1 VTAELTIELDHD
13 SPVPLYH
20 QIADG
25 LKAQIEGGGLVRG
38 EYLPSELVL
47 AESWRVSRPTARRAL
62 QELVDNGMLVR
73 RRGVGTQVV
82 ASHVR
87 RAPGLS
93 SLYKDLI
100 RDGHTV
106 TTDVVA
112 FDVVPADE
120 TVAPALEVE
129 GGAPVIAI
137 ERIRS
142 ADGRPLALMRNWLPR
157 SVASNLVRA
166 DLETGSLYEAL
177 RASGVR
183 PHSGSQVIGAKVA
196 TAEEAEALGLAIGA
210 PLLTQRR
217 LVQDE
222 AGRPIELGRHIY
234 DADQYSME
242 FTVVSH
248 RG

>member
-1 VTAELTIELDHD
+1 MTADLAITLDYD

-20 QIADG
+20 QIADE
-25 LKAQIEGGGLVRG
+25 LKAQIVEGRLTRG

-47 AESWRVSRPTARRAL
+47 ADSWRVSRPTARRAL
-62 QELVDNGMLVR
+62 QELVSSGMLVR

-82 ASHVR
+82 ASQVR

-100 RDGHTV
+100 GDGRAVGTELV
-106 TTDVVA
+106 S
-112 FDVVPADE
+112 FDVGTAAQDVRQ
-120 TVAPALEVE
+120 ALEIDAGE
-129 GGAPVIAI
+129 PVVAI

-157 SVASNLVRA
+157 FVAPGLDRS

-177 RASGVR
+177 RAAGVR

-196 TAEEAEALGLAIGA
+196 TEDEAEALGLDLGA
-210 PLLTQRR
+210 PLLSQRR
-217 LVQDE
+217 LVHDE
-222 AGRPIELGRHIY
+222 QGRVIELGRHLY
-234 DADQYSME
+234 DAAQYSME
-242 FTVVSH
+242 FSVV
-248 RG
+248 GGP

>member
-1 VTAELTIELDHD
+1 MTAELAIKLDPD

-25 LKAQIEGGGLVRG
+25 LKAEIEGGRLARG

-47 AESWRVSRPTARRAL
+47 ADSWQVSRPTARRAL
-62 QELVDNGMLVR
+62 QELVDGGMLVR

-82 ASHVR
+82 ATRVR

-93 SLYKDLI
+93 SLYKDLVG
-100 RDGHTV
+100 DGRAVSTQL
-106 TTDVVA
+106 VA
-112 FDVVPADE
+112 FEVVPADE
-120 TVAPALEVE
+120 EVSRALELAAGELV
-129 GGAPVIAI
+129 VAI

-157 SVASNLVRA
+157 AVAPDLVP
-166 DLETGSLYEAL
+166 DELESGSLYEAL
-177 RASGVR
+177 RAAGVR

-196 TAEEAEALGLAIGA
+196 SADEAKALGLDQGA

-217 LVQDE
+217 LAHDE
-222 AGRPIELGRHIY
+222 RGRAIELGRHLY
-234 DADQYSME
+234 DAAQYSME
-242 FTVVSH
+242 FAVVGSP
-248 RG
+248 

>member
-1 VTAELTIELDHD
+1 MAVDLAMDLDHD

-25 LKAQIEGGGLVRG
+25 LKAQIEGGWLARG

-47 AESWRVSRPTARRAL
+47 ADAWRVSRPTARRAL
-62 QELVDNGMLVR
+62 QELVDHGMLVR

-82 ASHVR
+82 ASKVR

-100 RDGHTV
+100 GDGRSV
-106 TTDVVA
+106 TTEVVA
-112 FDVVPADE
+112 FDVVPAPDD
-120 TVAPALEVE
+120 VAEALELAAGE
-129 GGAPVIAI
+129 PVIQI

-142 ADGRPLALMRNWLPR
+142 ADTTPLALMRNWLPR
-157 SVASNLVRA
+157 AVAPNLEREE
-166 DLETGSLYEAL
+166 LERGSLYETL
-177 RASGVR
+177 RAAGVR
-183 PHSGSQVIGAKVA
+183 PHSGTQVIGAKVA
-196 TAEEAEALGLAIGA
+196 SAEEAEALGLTPGA

-217 LVQDE
+217 LVHDE
-222 AGRPIELGRHIY
+222 AGHAIELGMHLY

-242 FTVVSH
+242 FTVV
-248 RG
+248 GT